1 MTGAHLHLLLTH
13 IPVIGIAFGLLITGY
28 GLFRKKREI
37 LQTGFATFVISGIAA
52 VAVYLTGE
60 SAEEVVEGMA
70 GVSHAIIEQHEE
82 AAFVALIAMLALG
95 AVSLI
100 GLWLSRKTLPRWYA
114 TATLIGALA
123 VGGIVAWTANLGGQI
138 NHPEIRPGA
147 TITASEDA
155 GAADAGTAD
164 RHDEDDDD

>member
-13 IPVIGIAFGLLITGY
+13 IPVIGIVFGLFITGF
-28 GLFRKKREI
+28 GLIRKKIDVLR
-37 LQTGFATFVISGIAA
+37 TGFALFVFSGIAA
-52 VAVYLTGE
+52 AAVYVTGE

-82 AAFVALIAMLALG
+82 AAFIALIATLAL
-95 AVSLI
+95 AAASLI
-100 GLWLSRKTLPRWYA
+100 GLWLARKTFPRRYA

-123 VGGIVAWTANLGGQI
+123 VAGVVAWTANLGGQI

-147 TITASEDA
+147 SITASNDA
-155 GAADAGTAD
+155 GGGDAGSAV
-164 RHDEDDDD
+164 RHDDDDGD